1 MARLILRSRLAVSNF
16 DRRIKQLRFG
26 YRAAYV
32 APFEIGHDE
41 LVKCDRAKRNLQ

>member
-26 YRAAYV
+26 YRQPTLRLSRSV
-32 APFEIGHDE
+32 TTSS
-41 LVKCDRAKRNLQ
+41 